1 MYDAIIDEGLAHMNN
16 CIFCKIVAG
25 DMDTKFIYEDEQIVV
40 FPDIR
45 PKAKTHLLVTAKKH
59 IPSLNAL
66 SDNDIKLMGHMVRM
80 LPEVARQLDIR
91 SFRTIINTGRES
103 GQEIDHLHF
112 HLLSG
117 DLPPF
122 G

>member
-1 MYDAIIDEGLAHMNN
+1 MSD

-25 DMDTKFIYEDEQIVV
+25 EMDTQFLYEDELVVV
-40 FPDIR
+40 FKDIH
-45 PKAKTHLLVTAKKH
+45 PKASTHLLITAKKH
-59 IPSLNAL
+59 IPSLYAVNEHDTRL
-66 SDNDIKLMGHMVRM
+66 LGHMLRM
-80 LPEVARQLDIR
+80 LPEVAHQLGIK
-91 SFRTIINTGRES
+91 SFRTIINTGRDS

-117 DLPPF
+117 QLPKF